1 VVFRTSTERNG
12 DVLRSQ
18 AQSSVTQMMRVF
30 DYMKKSGAYPV
41 VKALLP
47 KKINAQPSKIFS

>member
-1 VVFRTSTERNG
+1 VVFRTSAERNG
-12 DVLRSQ
+12 DVSTFA

-47 KKINAQPSKIFS
+47 MKINAQP